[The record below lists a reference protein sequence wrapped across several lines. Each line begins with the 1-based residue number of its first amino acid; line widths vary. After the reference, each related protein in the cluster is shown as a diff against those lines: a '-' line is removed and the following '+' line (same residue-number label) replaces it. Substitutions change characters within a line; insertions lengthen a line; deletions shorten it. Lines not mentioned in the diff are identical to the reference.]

1 MDWTGQDDGN
11 GPISVGRDRLLG
23 LRLLPWIDKIVNTI
37 EIFEKQIEYY
47 VEVLCEYVGTTAHS
61 LGKYFQFHAGGMVPT
76 TKKHRT

>member
-23 LRLLPWIDKIVNTI
+23 LRLLPWIDKIVNTV

-47 VEVLCEYVGTTAHS
+47 VEVLC
-61 LGKYFQFHAGGMVPT
+61 
-76 TKKHRT
+76 

>member
-47 VEVLCEYVGTTAHS
+47 VEVLCYLALLLMCHVS
-61 LGKYFQFHAGGMVPT
+61 
-76 TKKHRT
+76 TKW